1 MKLGEIIPNIN
12 LRLVSF
18 DGTKDFNLHN
28 DFKNNEIISKNI
40 IDWIDKFCEEF
51 CLIGKKLIS

>member
-1 MKLGEIIPNIN
+1 MNQWKMIQLPRVIYA
-12 LRLVSF
+12 
-18 DGTKDFNLHN
+18 THN